1 LKIKTKI
8 LFRTGG
14 GKAKNRQLGL
24 GHIFRVINLAKE
36 LDKYYEIH
44 FLIEDFGGVEEILKN
59 HNFSNIKKLPKNVN
73 LEKDLA
79 FSYSIIEK
87 INPKILIVDHYGVK
101 NKYLSIMR
109 KKIKTVLI
117 TDLKKFNFDADLI
130 INGFIGFNNKKFKN
144 KFSAKCLIGPKYQIL
159 NKNFRHKKIKINSK
173 FRILVTFGGYDE
185 KHISSMVVDSLQEFL
200 DRIELKII
208 LGPVAKITNELK
220 NLGKKY
226 PNQIIIQKNSNDMHK
241 EILKSSFGICSG
253 GLTTYEFSSIGIPFI
268 MICDDAHQLIT
279 AKEWNK
285 RKIGINLGIVNE
297 NTKKRLNSKIDKIL
311 SNEIKFKNGTKLVDG
326 LGSER
331 IANEIL
337 KI

>member
-1 LKIKTKI
+1 LKNRTIV
-8 LFRTGG
+8 LFRTAG

-24 GHIFRVINLAKE
+24 GHIFRVINIAKKLE
-36 LDKYYEIH
+36 KNCEIY
-44 FLIEDFGGVEEILKN
+44 FLIEDFGGVEKILKS
-59 HNFSNIKKLPKNVN
+59 HNFFNIKKITNDIN
-73 LEKDLA
+73 LEKDLEIT
-79 FSYSIIEK
+79 SDTIKK
-87 INPKILIVDHYGVK
+87 ISAEVLVVDHYGVK
-101 NKYLSIMR
+101 NKYLSIMK

-117 TDLKKFNFDADLI
+117 TDLKKFNFDADLVT
-130 INGFIGFNNKKFKN
+130 NGFIGFKNKIFKN
-144 KFSAKCLIGPKYQIL
+144 NFGAKCLLGPKYQIL
-159 NKNFRHKKIKINSK
+159 NKNFHNKNIKLNSK

-185 KHISSMVVDSLQEFL
+185 KQISTVVVNSLKVFL

-208 LGPVAKITNELK
+208 LGPAAKITNELK
-220 NLGKKY
+220 NLNKKY
-226 PNQIIIQKNSNDMHK
+226 PNQIIIQKDVKNMHK

-253 GLTTYEFSSIGIPFI
+253 GLTTYEFAAMGIPFI
-268 MICDDAHQLIT
+268 MICDDNHQLIT

-297 NTKKRLNSKIDKIL
+297 NTKKRLNLKIEKIL
-311 SNEIKFKNGTKLVDG
+311 NNKIKLKNRINLVDG